1 MYYKKLKTN
10 LFQKKLKI
18 KLFVGKKIN
27 KKKKKKHKTKQNFFQ
42 QLPNPHF
49 PQTIR

>member
-27 KKKKKKHKTKQNFFQ
+27 KKKKKNTKQNKTFF
-42 QLPNPHF
+42 NNY
-49 PQTIR
+49 QTHTSLKQ

>member
-18 KLFVGKKIN
+18 KLFEGKKIN
-27 KKKKKKHKTKQNFFQ
+27 TKKKKTFF
-42 QLPNPHF
+42 NNY
-49 PQTIR
+49 QTHTSLKP